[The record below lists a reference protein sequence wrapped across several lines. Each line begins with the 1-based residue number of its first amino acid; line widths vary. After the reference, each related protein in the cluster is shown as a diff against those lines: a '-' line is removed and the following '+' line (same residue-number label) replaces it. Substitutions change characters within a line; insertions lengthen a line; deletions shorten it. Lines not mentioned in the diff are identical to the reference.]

1 MDIKKPIM
9 KEYMSERNKHEL
21 DGHGQYYEMGIK
33 KLASFKNAKH
43 RAKKINLCFRKERII
58 YLFPLFL
65 CLYVSLMLTNVVF
78 KIKRS

>member
-9 KEYMSERNKHEL
+9 KEYMSSRNKHAL

-43 RAKKINLCFRKERII
+43 RAKKINMIAEGIELAEAKKDFYSI
-58 YLFPLFL
+58 Y
-65 CLYVSLMLTNVVF
+65 
-78 KIKRS
+78 R

>member
-9 KEYMSERNKHEL
+9 KEYMSSRNKHEL

-43 RAKKINLCFRKERII
+43 RAKKINMIAEGIELAEAKKDFYSI
-58 YLFPLFL
+58 Y
-65 CLYVSLMLTNVVF
+65 
-78 KIKRS
+78 R